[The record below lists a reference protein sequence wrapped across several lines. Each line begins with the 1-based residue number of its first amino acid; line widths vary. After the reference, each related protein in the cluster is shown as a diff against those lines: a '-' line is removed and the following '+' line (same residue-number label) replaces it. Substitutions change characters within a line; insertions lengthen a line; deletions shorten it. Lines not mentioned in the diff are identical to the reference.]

1 MCIRDRNNQVKNI
14 IGIDYGERFIGLA
27 IKKKLLNTPYP
38 LKILDSKEVDILV
51 EIEKVLHD
59 NEIEEIVIGY
69 PIGLNNHETR
79 MTKVV
84 DKFITKDLSK
94 ICELPVIKVDER
106 MTSKLINDNTERSD
120 DLAALEILNSY
131 LIND

>member
-1 MCIRDRNNQVKNI
+1 MKNI
-14 IGIDYGERFIGLA
+14 ISIDYGERFIGLA

-106 MTSKLINDNTERSD
+106 MTSKLINDNNERTD
-120 DLAALEILNSY
+120 DLAAVEILNSY

>member
-1 MCIRDRNNQVKNI
+1 MKNI

-27 IKKKLLNTPYP
+27 IKKKSLNTPYP

-51 EIEKVLHD
+51 EIKKVLD
-59 NEIEEIVIGY
+59 GNEIEEIVIGY

-84 DKFITKDLSK
+84 DKFITKGLSK
-94 ICELPVIKVDER
+94 ISELPVIKVDER
-106 MTSKLINDNTERSD
+106 MTSKIINDDTERYD
-120 DLAALEILNSY
+120 DLSALEILNSY

>member
-1 MCIRDRNNQVKNI
+1 MKNI

-106 MTSKLINDNTERSD
+106 MTSKLIYDNNERSD

>member
-1 MCIRDRNNQVKNI
+1 MKNI
-14 IGIDYGERFIGLA
+14 IGIDYGERYIGLA

-38 LKILDSKEVDILV
+38 LKILDRKKVDILV

-106 MTSKLINDNTERSD
+106 MTSKLINNNNERSD

>member
-1 MCIRDRNNQVKNI
+1 MKNI

-84 DKFITKDLSK
+84 DKFISNDLSK
-94 ICELPVIKVDER
+94 ICELPVVTVDER
-106 MTSKLINDNTERSD
+106 ITSKLIIDNTERTD
-120 DLAALEILNSY
+120 DLAAVEILNSY

>member
-1 MCIRDRNNQVKNI
+1 MKNI

-27 IKKKLLNTPYP
+27 IKKKSLNTPYP

-51 EIEKVLHD
+51 EIKKVLND

-84 DKFITKDLSK
+84 DEFISNDLSK
-94 ICELPVIKVDER
+94 ICELPVITIDER
-106 MTSKLINDNTERSD
+106 MTSKLIDDNTERAD
-120 DLAALEILNSY
+120 DLAAVEILNSY

>member
-1 MCIRDRNNQVKNI
+1 MKNI

-84 DKFITKDLSK
+84 DKFIAKDLSK

-106 MTSKLINDNTERSD
+106 MTSKLINDNNERSD